1 MVQNIKVLDWFFR
14 DNLRQKFQDFSRFH
28 KRLETWGI
36 AFTSSTL
43 VCYLFILFNYY
54 YISFHKD
61 SLQMNKDKVWFIADK
76 DTIKKKKR
84 KKERK
89 NNQIIECL
97 LKGNIFFVAN
107 GRYRFSYTV
116 SGICVV
122 LLNLVELQKNEIY
135 LFLFMSKN

>member
-36 AFTSSTL
+36 AFTLSTL

-61 SLQMNKDKVWFIADK
+61 SLQIKSMIYCWQRHYQ
-76 DTIKKKKR
+76 KKKKK

-97 LKGNIFFVAN
+97 LKGNTFFVAN